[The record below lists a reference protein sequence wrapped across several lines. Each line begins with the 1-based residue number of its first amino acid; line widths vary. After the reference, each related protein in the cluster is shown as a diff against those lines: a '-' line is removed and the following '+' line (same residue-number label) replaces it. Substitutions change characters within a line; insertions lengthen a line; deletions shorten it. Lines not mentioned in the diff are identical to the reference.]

1 MFAYL
6 SVYVCLITWPNLFF
20 PWGPLA
26 SKNCCVIWIF
36 AYLLDSLCF
45 SKHSLRKL
53 SIHFFI
59 WLTYSLTYGKFV
71 YLQVAYIWTCNAFEA
86 HAWVEVSSSMYIFN
100 TFIDTVSVFYS
111 KIINLFFVNWSKP
124 LLRENC
130 AWNIP
135 KAFYDF
141 KNQANPFM
149 FSFEKIANLQ

>member
-6 SVYVCLITWPNLFF
+6 SVYVCLIPWPNLFF
-20 PWGPLA
+20 FSWGPLA

-59 WLTYSLTYGKFV
+59 WLTYWLTYGKFV

-111 KIINLFFVNWSKP
+111 KIINFFFFCQLV
-124 LLRENC
+124 
-130 AWNIP
+130 
-135 KAFYDF
+135 KAFAKRKLCLKY
-141 KNQANPFM
+141 P
-149 FSFEKIANLQ
+149 

>member
-1 MFAYL
+1 MLRKLFNIKCYWKKSNPRKPQGDKGFQCLLIYL
-6 SVYVCLITWPNLFF
+6 FMCASFPDQIFF
-20 PWGPLA
+20 FSWGPLA

-111 KIINLFFVNWSKP
+111 KIINLFFLSIGQS
-124 LLRENC
+124 LC
-130 AWNIP
+130 
-135 KAFYDF
+135 
-141 KNQANPFM
+141 
-149 FSFEKIANLQ
+149 